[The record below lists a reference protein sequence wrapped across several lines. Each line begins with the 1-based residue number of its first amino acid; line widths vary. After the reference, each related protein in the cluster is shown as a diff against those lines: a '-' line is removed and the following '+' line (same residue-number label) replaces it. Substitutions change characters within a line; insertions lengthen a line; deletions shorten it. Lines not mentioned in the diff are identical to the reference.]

1 MTDRATLVRAAAAV
15 AVVLAGATF
24 ATPPAASG
32 STSPPALA
40 ARVLDISELPPN
52 WHVDH
57 SAPTAR
63 GLDTSTCLAGLTSPA
78 GRAPRHTT
86 VTFVQGASLP
96 ELTESLATGAQPSA
110 LYATAVGA
118 LDRCRSLTFDA
129 GTTAVR
135 ATIRGL
141 GLARVGSA
149 STAYRMTMRIAG
161 FPLSGDLVLF
171 RVRSFVGEIVYLDV
185 GSPIAATVT
194 AFAREAASK
203 AAGAAVSPPAI
214 VSIASAPVRTAHTA
228 SGAVGYREIG
238 TGPPLVM
245 VMGFAGTMETW
256 DPRFV
261 DVLAEHHEVV
271 VFDNAGIGRTA
282 AVRGRL
288 SVDAMAEQT
297 SALVRTLGLHRPAVL
312 GWSMGSMIAQALAVL
327 HRAQVSRLVL
337 CAAYPGTRTVEP
349 SQQAIAALTG
359 SNAAQ
364 ALADLFPPGSGTAG
378 TQYEVSIGSYPKSRP
393 APAAVIRAQRSAVLG
408 WWHGTDRAG
417 RRTPSIT
424 APTLVADGSQDRLD
438 AAANDRRV
446 ASLIPGSQLH
456 IYRGAGHAFLFEDA
470 TTVAA
475 DVESFLAGRRRS

>member
-1 MTDRATLVRAAAAV
+1 MTDRATLVRAAAVA

-32 STSPPALA
+32 AASPPALA
-40 ARVLDISELPPN
+40 ARALGVSDLPPN
-52 WHVDH
+52 WHVDR
-57 SAPTAR
+57 SAPTTR
-63 GLDTSTCLAGLTSPA
+63 GLEASTCLAGLTSRA
-78 GRAPRHTT
+78 GRASRHTT
-86 VTFVQGASLP
+86 VSFVQGASLP
-96 ELTESLATGAQPSA
+96 VLTESLATEAQPSS
-110 LYATAVGA
+110 LYATAVAA
-118 LDRCRSLTFDA
+118 LDRCRSLTFNA

-135 ATIRGL
+135 AAIHGL

-149 STAYRMTMRIAG
+149 SAAYRMAMRISG

-171 RVRSFVGEIVYLDV
+171 RVRSFVGEILYLDV
-185 GSPIAATVT
+185 GNPIAATVT
-194 AFAREAASK
+194 AFAREAAAK
-203 AAGAAVSPPAI
+203 AAGGAVSPPA
-214 VSIASAPVRTAHTA
+214 VRSIASAPVRTAHTA
-228 SGAVGYREIG
+228 AGAVGYREVG

-245 VMGFAGTMETW
+245 IMGFAGTMETW

-261 DVLAEHHEVV
+261 DALAEHHEVV

-282 AVRGRL
+282 ARRGRL

-297 SALVRTLGLHRPAVL
+297 SALLRALGLHRPAVL

-327 HRAQVSRLVL
+327 HPAQVSRLVL
-337 CAAYPGTRTVEP
+337 CAAYPGTRTVVP

-359 SNAAQ
+359 ANAAQ

-378 TQYEVSIGSYPKSRP
+378 AQYEVSIGSYPKSRP

-408 WWHGTDRAG
+408 WWNGTDAAG
-417 RRTPSIT
+417 RRTSSIT

-438 AAANDRRV
+438 AVANDRRV
-446 ASLIPGSQLH
+446 ASLIPGSQLR